1 MAYNVLIVDDNKE
14 IREVVNVLLSNE
26 GYIVNEADNG
36 AEAITK
42 CEAQDLIILDIMMP
56 GMDGFKTCR
65 RIRELTNVPILF
77 LTAKL

>member
-42 CEAQDLIILDIMMP
+42 CEA
-56 GMDGFKTCR
+56 
-65 RIRELTNVPILF
+65 
-77 LTAKL
+77 